1 MEKATVHGIRICK
14 VCGGICH
21 EGAYRTAWGSRRT
34 YFCCEEH
41 AWGHYQDKWYQI
53 LEKQGVLN
61 PWSNPKFDYTDE
73 TWAEDK
79 EFYLEPVDVKTA

>member
-14 VCGGICH
+14 VCKGICH
-21 EGAYRTAWGSRRT
+21 NDAYRTRYGKHSV
-34 YFCCEEH
+34 YFCSEAH
-41 AWGHYQDKWYQI
+41 ARGHYQDKWYQI

-79 EFYLEPVDVKTA
+79 EFYLEPVDVKNK